1 MRLRGCAH
9 DTIFDRSRA
18 RALHSSTMTA
28 DPLFAR
34 FGKTFPA
41 GAVLFREGDPGQHMY
56 VIQSGR
62 VRISKELRSGTRTLV
77 VLGPGEFFGE
87 MAILNDKPRTAT
99 ADVLE
104 ETRVLEID
112 SKTFEAMVV
121 GNTEIAV
128 RLIKKLSR
136 RLDSANALIEIL
148 LQQDPRVRVIL
159 GLSRVA
165 EEFGE
170 RRSDGV
176 YVPTTTTELASEVA
190 LEEPKVIEIMLR
202 LVRLRIVD
210 ALPEGGWLVRDPNRL
225 QEFLEFLEMRER
237 SGDV

>member
-1 MRLRGCAH
+1 MAA
-9 DTIFDRSRA
+9 T
-18 RALHSSTMTA
+18 

-34 FGKTFPA
+34 FGREFPV
-41 GAVLFREGDPGQHMY
+41 GSVVFREGDAGGQMY

-62 VRISKELRSGTRTLV
+62 VKISKNLSAGPRTLAI
-77 VLGPGEFFGE
+77 LGAGEFFGE

-99 ADVLE
+99 AEVLE
-104 ETRVLEID
+104 DAKMLILD
-112 SKTFEAMVV
+112 SRTFEAMVT

-159 GLSRVA
+159 GISRIA
-165 EEFGE
+165 EEFGDK
-170 RRSDGV
+170 RPDGV
-176 YVPTTTTELASEVA
+176 YVPTTTAELASEVGV
-190 LEEPKVIEIMLR
+190 EEPKVIETMAR
-202 LVRLRIVD
+202 LIRLRIVSSV
-210 ALPEGGWLVRDPNRL
+210 PEGGWMVRDPVRL

-237 SGDV
+237 FGDV